1 MVSTIITAAIQGILS
16 TILFDNSSSSL
27 IAFLLSDK
35 KLLENWKLTCERTKE
50 MLNSKKNFT
59 LPILSLG
66 MATIN
71 RYTAVRAQLR
81 MNYIILELKKQ
92 IIMEINK

>member
-1 MVSTIITAAIQGILS
+1 MVVTITAATIQGILS
-16 TILFDNSSSSL
+16 TILFANSSNSL

-35 KLLENWKLTCERTKE
+35 KLLEDWKLTCERTKE
-50 MLNSKKNFT
+50 MFNSKKNFT

-66 MATIN
+66 MVTIN

-92 IIMEINK
+92 IVMENK

>member
-1 MVSTIITAAIQGILS
+1 MVVIIIAATIQGILS
-16 TILFDNSSSSL
+16 TILFANSSNSL

-50 MLNSKKNFT
+50 MFNSKKNFT

-66 MATIN
+66 MVN

-92 IIMEINK
+92 IVMENK